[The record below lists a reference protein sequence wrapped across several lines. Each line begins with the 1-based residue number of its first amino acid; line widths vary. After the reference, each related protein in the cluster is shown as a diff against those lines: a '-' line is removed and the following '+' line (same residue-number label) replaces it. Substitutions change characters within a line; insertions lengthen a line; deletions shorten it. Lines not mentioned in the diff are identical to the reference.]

1 MTTHTSDP
9 IHDKKTAL
17 KEKKIIKQL
26 HDQIAVLEKEKIWL
40 IQDKKEYE
48 EMAKRAQYDYI
59 NLKMD
64 FDRYSKMQEE
74 WKETQKIEILLETI
88 KKFLPF
94 VENLRKSLD
103 NLQDDAKKNPLAQ
116 GLQLMYNKF
125 LSTLASFHIKPIEAI
140 GLSPDNLLHE
150 AVSLIP
156 CDNKKMRGKIMQEFE
171 RGFIYQKNNEQKV
184 ITTSKVVIGQ

>member
-1 MTTHTSDP
+1 
-9 IHDKKTAL
+9 
-17 KEKKIIKQL
+17 
-26 HDQIAVLEKEKIWL
+26 
-40 IQDKKEYE
+40 
-48 EMAKRAQYDYI
+48 
-59 NLKMD
+59 
-64 FDRYSKMQEE
+64 
-74 WKETQKIEILLETI
+74 LLETI